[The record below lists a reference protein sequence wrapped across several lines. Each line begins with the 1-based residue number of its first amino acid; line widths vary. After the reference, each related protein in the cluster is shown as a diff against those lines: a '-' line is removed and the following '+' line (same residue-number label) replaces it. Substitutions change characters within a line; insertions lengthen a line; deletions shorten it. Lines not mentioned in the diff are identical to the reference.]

1 MLFSTAEVKSHL
13 FTTCPFVTAQSVKDK
28 IVLMAINGE
37 DMPIF
42 QNDTVSSG
50 SLLQYDFYLL
60 SRI

>member
-50 SLLQYDFYLL
+50 SLL
-60 SRI
+60 